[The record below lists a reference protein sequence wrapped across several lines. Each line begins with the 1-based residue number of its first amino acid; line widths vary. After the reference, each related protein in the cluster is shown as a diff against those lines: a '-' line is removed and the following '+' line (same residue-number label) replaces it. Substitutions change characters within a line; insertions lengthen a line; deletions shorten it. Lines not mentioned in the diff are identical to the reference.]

1 MLELKVGQRGIVLL
15 VYVGFCGEFPVR
27 ALKMFGGY
35 YDYNRRLVT
44 RLVRE
49 GYLKERK
56 ITGYDRRV
64 IRSLSLS
71 EKGLTKIREG
81 DPAMAKLIAQHPLA
95 PPDGQGDRWKTLRLH
110 RSAYCLL
117 SAARIGACW
126 LPGKGKLRQSETSP
140 VYYGAYEL
148 NKMYGQDNKGAR
160 ACGALIYKGSIFILY
175 YLGEHNM
182 YWAEESENAFQS
194 QVAFSPPGRGREIV
208 GNIYIGEDW
217 GLAKSL
223 VENACR
229 PYSRM
234 IKFQRGMTHNYVT
247 RDTNGI
253 RVLRTIVSPEERLWL
268 ERRLFDHGI
277 RVYAR
282 STLQFDLEELTEY
295 YEPPKENQYRLRPDI
310 GWFFDFQ
317 MDAAKSFCN
326 TGAELISVSG
336 TLLYEKKEGE

>member
-117 SAARIGACW
+117 SAARIGAYW
-126 LPGKGKLRQSETSP
+126 LPGKGKLQQSETRP

-148 NKMYGQDNKGAR
+148 NKKHGQDNKGAR

-234 IKFQRGMTHNYVT
+234 VKFRRGMTHNYVT
-247 RDTNGI
+247 TDDNG
-253 RVLRTIVSPEERLWL
+253 LRLLCTIVFPEERIRL
-268 ERRLFDHGI
+268 EQKLFHHGL

-282 STLQFDLEELTEY
+282 STLQFDLEELMECY
-295 YEPPKENQYRLRPDI
+295 RPPHETGYSFRPDC
-310 GWFFDFQ
+310 GYFFDFQ
-317 MDAAKSFCN
+317 MDAVKSFCN
-326 TGAELISVSG
+326 TGIELLAVPG
-336 TLLYEKKEGE
+336 TLLHEKGGQ